1 MNPSTWIALAGL
13 ASAMFIQA
21 IVFSFAL
28 GRLFQD
34 VASLKSVGAERAV
47 QGLAI
52 ARLEVQLGHVSS
64 QVSDLKST
72 FEDRTAFLQTPP
84 IYQPQKPRRRRA
96 SPLAE

>member
-34 VASLKSVGAERAV
+34 VASLKSVGPERSV

-52 ARLEVQLGHVSS
+52 ARLEVKLEHVST
-64 QVSDLKST
+64 QVSEMKTTLD
-72 FEDRTAFLQTPP
+72 DRLGFLPHAP
-84 IYQPQKPRRRRA
+84 AYQPQPPRRRRA